1 MEPAAPSLKEIGDGR
16 SRASP
21 LQPGGQ
27 WMKGEPS
34 SLASSLSLPQSCFSG
49 FRLQPPGILDSWVG
63 AKRQGTVLS

>member
-1 MEPAAPSLKEIGDGR
+1 
-16 SRASP
+16 
-21 LQPGGQ
+21 
-27 WMKGEPS
+27 MKGEPS